1 MDWCVD
7 LGGLVWLHQALHLL
21 RCSDESR
28 ALSLLEEE
36 EATLHPAGTRGGRRR
51 ALPFPVL
58 TARPGK
64 AGGPL
69 QLDPSVRPTGW
80 RGERAGRGLG
90 LFSMSTASRKG
101 VLALAAPGPL
111 LSKVQAGLGNGDG
124 GAGLPLCPSLAPP
137 FGVWG
142 QAG

>member
-51 ALPFPVL
+51 ALPL
-58 TARPGK
+58 PGK
-64 AGGPL
+64 LGVPCSWTL
-69 QLDPSVRPTGW
+69 QLGPQAGEGREPAGVWAFSQCPLLPGRVCWPSLP
-80 RGERAGRGLG
+80 
-90 LFSMSTASRKG
+90 
-101 VLALAAPGPL
+101 PGPL

-142 QAG
+142 QAGRE